1 MLKLKEAGYG
11 FKHGEIITKPI
22 KVEGKV
28 FVYWPWCL
36 LLNVFIVLSLLLVF
50 KAEERRVTLDLIEI
64 QNKHA

>member
-28 FVYWPWCL
+28 FAYWQWCL
-36 LLNVFIVLSLLLVF
+36 LLNVLSLLLVF
-50 KAEERRVTLDLIEI
+50 KAEEKRKVTPDLIEI